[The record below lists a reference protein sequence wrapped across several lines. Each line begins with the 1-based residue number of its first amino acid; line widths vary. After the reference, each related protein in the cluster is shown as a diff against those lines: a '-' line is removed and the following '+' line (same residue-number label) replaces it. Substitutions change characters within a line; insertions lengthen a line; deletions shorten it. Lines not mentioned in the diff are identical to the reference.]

1 MEKDFQTL
9 QEIRQHIW
17 KELGRASKDRHH
29 AWRTPVLAT
38 VSGEGEVNARTVV
51 LREVDVDQ
59 HMLRFYTD
67 RRSPKVSELLQERNA
82 LIVFWS
88 TRLNWQLRIRVN
100 ISVETDGPEV
110 QALWQRLKNSPSA
123 SDYLGLS
130 APGSSLQE
138 AYSTSQKPD
147 TVHHFALLSAH
158 VQDLDWLEL
167 RRGGHRRARLHND
180 TAQWLTP

>member
-88 TRLNWQLRIRVN
+88 TRLNWQLRVRVN

-110 QALWQRLKNSPSA
+110 QAL
-123 SDYLGLS
+123 
-130 APGSSLQE
+130 LQE
-138 AYSTSQKPD
+138 ACSTSQEPD

-167 RRGGHRRARLHND
+167 RRGGHRRARFHND